1 LAHQALWVLMAAMP
15 LTSFSWEA
23 LFFLGR

>member
-15 LTSFSWEA
+15 STSFSWEA
-23 LFFLGR
+23 LLFLGR